1 MKYLTRTQ
9 YYVLSWTW
17 GFLMTAVGC
26 LVGGFLSI
34 FHDPYSHKHGWYFVV
49 GEGWGGISI
58 GPITI
63 VSREY
68 DRHTLDHEYG
78 HSLQN
83 CIYGPLTIFLVA
95 IPSAVR
101 YWYRKYMKAVCPA
114 KKLPS
119 YYSIWFEAQASK
131 WGEEAEA

>member
-17 GFLMTAVGC
+17 GIFMTAVGC
-26 LVGGFLSI
+26 LVGGFLS
-34 FHDPYSHKHGWYFVV
+34 FLHEPCSHKHGWYFVV
-49 GEGWGGISI
+49 GEGWGGVSL

-68 DRHTLDHEYG
+68 DQHTLDHEFG

-83 CIYGPLTIFLVA
+83 CVYGPLTIFLVA

-101 YWYRKYMKAVCPA
+101 YWYRKWLRATFPMKT
-114 KKLPS
+114 LPS
-119 YYSIWFEAQASK
+119 YYSIWFEDQASR
-131 WGEEAEA
+131 WGEKY